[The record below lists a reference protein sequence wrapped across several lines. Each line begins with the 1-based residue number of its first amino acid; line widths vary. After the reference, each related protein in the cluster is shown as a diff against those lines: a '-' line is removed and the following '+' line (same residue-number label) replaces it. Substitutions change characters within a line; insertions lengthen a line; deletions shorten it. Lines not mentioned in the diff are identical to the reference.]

1 MDAMLSTLKMPFVL
15 EQPGFL
21 AKPSSID
28 LDTFNKLVVKYQD
41 AIYRQAF
48 YILGEQ
54 RAAEDI
60 TQDTFLA
67 AYRGLSSFRG
77 GSFKSWLLRIA
88 TNLCLDELRRDK
100 RHPIIPL
107 EPVNNDGDENE
118 SPTWMMDSGESPEE
132 AAERKEFWENVQTCL
147 SRLQPKL
154 RTAVTLVDLQGLDY
168 AEAASV
174 LRISTGTLKSRL
186 SRGRMKM
193 KDVWMKKEA
202 G

>member
-1 MDAMLSTLKMPFVL
+1 MDAYVSTLKMPVVL
-15 EQPGFL
+15 EHAGYP
-21 AKPSSID
+21 AKPSGID

-48 YILGEQ
+48 YILGEP

-60 TQDTFLA
+60 AQDTFLA
-67 AYRGLSSFRG
+67 AYRGMSSFRG

-118 SPTWMMDSGESPEE
+118 SPSWMMDSGEMPEE
-132 AAERKEFWENVQTCL
+132 AAERKEFWENVQVCL

-186 SRGRMKM
+186 SRGRLKM
-193 KDVWMKKEA
+193 KDVWIRKEA